1 MNRFVGHARIALAAF
16 VAIGSGAYGVPARAA
31 SSPTASASTWTA
43 NPDDALLFEMR
54 LNQYRLGDGVRGYAM
69 PTGPCVDLADVI
81 MALDVPVRLDKPSGR
96 ATGWA
101 FDESHQITIDRNT
114 DNEQIA
120 NSTRKI
126 TPDDIHDTPEGWC
139 VSTRAL
145 SRWLGVEL
153 VADMGNALLLV
164 KSDRKLPPQ
173 LAAERRA
180 RTAIGKPI
188 FDLASLP
195 HSTTPYRGIR
205 VPSVDVVATLGGLR
219 DHRGTRRINAQY
231 EIYASGEAGPVA
243 YDARIS
249 SDRRGIP
256 DSVRVRAY
264 RTDPTA
270 SLLGPLHATNVT
282 IGDVQG
288 ISTALVAQSSVG
300 RGASITNRPI
310 ERNENFDRT
319 NFRGE
324 LPRGWDAELYRNGQ
338 LLAFS
343 NDRSDGR
350 YEFLDV
356 ALQYGQ
362 NRFEVVLYGPQGQV
376 RREVKSVPVGLD
388 SIPPRQTFYWA
399 SVDQD
404 GRDLI
409 NLGQGSSQRNG
420 GWRGGLGIERGID
433 SRTSFATV
441 LHSISGERGLRR
453 HFAEASFRRAIGS
466 ALVEFSGAQDF
477 AGGNALRT
485 QMLAELGRTHFQAET
500 IWANGGFTSDR
511 MLTGVDGLHEVS
523 VDRAFGS
530 GRASVPVHV
539 DARYT
544 TRTSGSN
551 SLDLTGRTSAGFGR
565 ISMTGEIA
573 WRQNY
578 AHYGPDPPR
587 DIEAGLLANAR
598 VGRVRLRGEARFR
611 LSPQTQFQSAT
622 IVGEWSSGG
631 DFLHPNDWRAEI
643 GYDRDLQRARIGV
656 GYVRRFDRVA
666 VTITGEAASDGSLA
680 AGLNLAFSLG
690 HDPRAS
696 GGIRLTSDKLASQ
709 GSTLVRVY
717 RDGNG
722 NGQRDPGEPLEK
734 NVQISAGQ
742 IPVEKVTDGNGEL
755 IVDGLEPFQPLLI
768 GIDGSSL
775 PDPLVQPSTPGVVV
789 TPRPGMSLAIE
800 LPLVSAGDVDG
811 TLVRAGG
818 GTLEGVDL
826 ELVTVEGRVA
836 ATTRSD
842 FDGFFLFEGVPYGRY
857 TVRIGRLSAEAV
869 KVSVALNG
877 VATVDAHT
885 PSVHLGGLATQPA
898 DLRVAAK

>member
-1 MNRFVGHARIALAAF
+1 MALAALAAF
-16 VAIGSGAYGVPARAA
+16 GSVAYSGPARAA
-31 SSPTASASTWTA
+31 SPLIEPSAWTA
-43 NPDDALLFEMR
+43 NPDDALLFEVR
-54 LNQYRLGDGVRGYAM
+54 LNQYRLGDGVRGYAT
-69 PTGPCVDLADVI
+69 PTGTCVDLADVI
-81 MALDVPVRLDKPSGR
+81 MALDTPVRLDKQSRR

-101 FDESHQITIDRNT
+101 FDEAHKIVIDRNA
-114 DNEQIA
+114 DVEQIM
-120 NSTRKI
+120 NSSRKI
-126 TPDDIHDTPEGWC
+126 GRDDIRDTPEGWC
-139 VSTRAL
+139 VSTTAL
-145 SRWLGVEL
+145 SRWFGVEL
-153 VADMGNALLLV
+153 DPDTGNALLLL

-180 RTAIGKPI
+180 RTAVSKQV

-205 VPSVDVVATLGGLR
+205 VPSVDVVATFGGLR
-219 DHRGTRRINAQY
+219 DRRGSRRIDAQY
-231 EIYASGEAGPVA
+231 EIYASGEAGPIA

-249 SDRRGIP
+249 SNRRGVP
-256 DSVRVRAY
+256 ESVRVGAY

-270 SLLGPLHATNVT
+270 NLLGPLRATNVT
-282 IGDVQG
+282 VGDVQG

-310 ERNENFDRT
+310 ERNENFDKT

-324 LPRGWDAELYRNGQ
+324 LPRGWDAELYRNDQ

-343 NDRSDGR
+343 NDRTDGR

-362 NRFEVVLYGPQGQV
+362 NRFEVVLYGPQGQI
-376 RREVKSVPVGLD
+376 RRELKSVPVGLD
-388 SIPPRQTFYWA
+388 SIPPRQTLYWA

-404 GRDLI
+404 GHDLI
-409 NLGQGSSQRNG
+409 NLGASSSRLG
-420 GWRGGLGIERGID
+420 GWRGGVGIERGID

-441 LHSISGERGLRR
+441 LHSIAREYGVR
-453 HFAEASFRRAIGS
+453 HNFAEAALRRAIGP

-477 AGGNALRT
+477 GGGTALRT
-485 QMLAELGRTHFQAET
+485 QILAELGKTHVQAET
-500 IWANGGFTSDR
+500 IWAKDGFSSDR
-511 MLTGVDGLHEVS
+511 VLTGVNGLHEIAL
-523 VDRAFGS
+523 DRSFGT
-530 GRASVPVHV
+530 GRTSIPVHV

-544 TRTSGSN
+544 TRTTGTN
-551 SLDLTGRTSAGFGR
+551 SLELAGRTSAGFGR

-573 WRQNY
+573 WRQDY
-578 AHYGPDPPR
+578 AHYGPDPPS

-611 LSPQTQFQSAT
+611 LSPETRFQSAT
-622 IVGEWSSGG
+622 IVGEWSAGG
-631 DFLHPNDWRAEI
+631 HSLHPNDWRAEV
-643 GYDRDLQRARIGV
+643 GYDRDLHRARIGV

-666 VTITGEAASDGSLA
+666 VTATGEAASDGSLA

-690 HDPRAS
+690 RDPRSS

-717 RDGNG
+717 RDTNA

-734 NVQISAGQ
+734 NVQVAAGR
-742 IPVEKVTDGNGEL
+742 IPVENVTDGNGEV
-755 IVDGLEPFQPLLI
+755 IVDGLEPFQPVLI
-768 GIDGSSL
+768 GVDGSSL
-775 PDPLVQPSTPGVVV
+775 PDPLVQPSTAGIVV
-789 TPRPGMSLAIE
+789 TPRPGMALAIE

-811 TLVRAGG
+811 TLARAGG
-818 GTLEGVDL
+818 GTLEGMDL
-826 ELVTVEGRVA
+826 ELVAVDGRVA

-857 TVRIGRLSAEAV
+857 TVRIARLSAEAV
-869 KVSVALNG
+869 KVSMALNS

-885 PSVHLGGLATQPA
+885 PSVHLGGLAAQPEET
-898 DLRVAAK
+898 RQAAK